1 MNTKTEEMRARMEE
15 HKTAPR
21 SPLPDLLMVHHLIPS
36 LLSYDEATM
45 TMELAFD
52 TLPWM
57 AIPNGVVHGGIVAS
71 MIDNAMGMVSFIQKE
86 FPNPTVSMNVNYI
99 RPVPVNTT
107 VVVRTRVLSYGKSS
121 AHITAELFHPDRP
134 DHILIS
140 ATGVYYSLLANS
152 KP

>member
-1 MNTKTEEMRARMEE
+1 MNAKMEQMRAQMEA
-15 HKTAPR
+15 HKAAPR
-21 SPLPDLLMVHHLIPS
+21 SPSLVDNLIPS
-36 LLSYDEATM
+36 LLSYDEDTM

-57 AIPNGVVHGGIVAS
+57 ANPSQVVHGGVVAAI
-71 MIDNAMGMVSFIQKE
+71 IDNAMGMVAFVQKDV
-86 FPNPTVSMNVNYI
+86 PNPTISMNVNYI
-99 RPVPVNTT
+99 RPVPLNTT

-121 AHITAELFHPDRP
+121 AHVTAELFHPDQP

-140 ATGVYYSLLANS
+140 ATGVYYTRLAFA